1 MENVT
6 GYEEED
12 VSSYRMNL
20 KEMRCYCKLKDG
32 TLDRTLWR
40 TRFEKRLWIC
50 RKTTDRAKE

>member
-40 TRFEKRLWIC
+40 TRFVRGYG
-50 RKTTDRAKE
+50 TVVTQAT